1 MKQRIFTAALI
12 VAVMIAVLSL
22 SWTVVYPI
30 AMSLLALV
38 ATYEVLRVFELHKRL
53 FVAIA
58 AYVVAIGLPLCA
70 YFMKDTPYEF
80 IQIMSLTFFG
90 FMMYLFVVAVCERG
104 RMRFSEFS
112 SAFAM
117 VIYVVVAFS
126 SLSIIRYFDNSGLF
140 CLGLIFV
147 IAWLTDVFAYII
159 GSLFG
164 KHKLIPEISPKK
176 TVEGSV
182 GGVVFST
189 LFAVLYAFVISLIQ
203 PHVTPNYLVIA
214 ISAPILS
221 VVSQIGDLFASVIKR
236 EHNVKDYG
244 NILPGH
250 GGIMDRF
257 DSILAVATATMVI
270 CLICPPFV

>member
-1 MKQRIFTAALI
+1 MKQRVFTSALI
-12 VAVMIAVLSL
+12 VAVMIVVLCL

-30 AMSLLALV
+30 AMSVLALF

-58 AYVVAIGLPLCA
+58 AYLVAVGLPLAA
-70 YFMKDTPYEF
+70 YFMKDDPLKF
-80 IQIMSLTFFG
+80 IHLMSLVFFA
-90 FMMYLFVVAVCERG
+90 FMMYLFLVAVCERG
-104 RMRFSEFS
+104 RMHFSEFS

-117 VIYVVVAFS
+117 EFYVVVAFS
-126 SLSIIRYFDNSGLF
+126 SMSIIRYFENAGLF
-140 CLGLIFV
+140 YLGLILV
-147 IAWLTDVFAYII
+147 VAWMTDVFAYVV
-159 GSLFG
+159 GSLIG

-176 TVEGSV
+176 TVEGSI
-182 GGVVFST
+182 GGVVGAT
-189 LFAVLYAFVISLIQ
+189 LCALLYVLIISLVQ
-203 PHVTPNYLVIA
+203 PQLTPNYIVVA

-257 DSILAVATATMVI
+257 DSILAVATAMMII